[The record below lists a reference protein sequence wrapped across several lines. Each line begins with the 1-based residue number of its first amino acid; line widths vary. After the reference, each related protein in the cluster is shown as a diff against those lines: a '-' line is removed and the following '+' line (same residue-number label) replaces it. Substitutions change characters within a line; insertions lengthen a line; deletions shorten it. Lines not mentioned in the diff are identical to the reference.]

1 MNRLQI
7 SSFSFFP
14 ALIASVA
21 GALTG
26 AQLRFTHIFV
36 ASMFFISFV
45 NHSRDY
51 YEGPQLDIIDVTDR
65 VVVGTLTLACLLD
78 GFALERWQIVMASVF
93 ALATLGLF
101 LYSLTIKN
109 VVMKGAIEQPPRK
122 LDHAVDPEIV
132 HAYMHACAG
141 LAVFLV
147 LM

>member
-7 SSFSFFP
+7 SSFSFLP
-14 ALIASVA
+14 AVIASVA
-21 GALTG
+21 GALAA

-51 YEGPQLDIIDVTDR
+51 YEGPHLDIIDITDR

-78 GFALERWQIVMASVF
+78 GIALERWQIVMASVF

-101 LYSLTIKN
+101 LYSLTLKN
-109 VVMKGAIEQPPRK
+109 VVMKGAVEQAPRK
-122 LDHAVDPEIV
+122 LDHIVDPEFV

-147 LM
+147 VI